1 VATETMEIRQMARQ
15 FAQSDV
21 RPHVEKWDHDGAI
34 PPETIA
40 QIAELGFFGML
51 TPEEQGGMAFDTATY
66 AAAIE
71 ELAWGEAGLA
81 LLVAAA
87 NVAGSDD
94 VQDAR
99 LEMLADDTGG
109 MFLVP
114 ATASGERVSTLGFR
128 TVEIIHSERR
138 RTATQS
144 TDAALIGVAAIA
156 IGIAQAALEHARAY
170 ADEREQFGTKLRD
183 FEGLQYKLAEM
194 ATRIAA
200 ARALLQAVCH
210 EDGSGSGSGSGSGA
224 SMAKVFASEA
234 AMWVTTQAVQIFGG
248 YGYMRDY
255 PVEKLMRD
263 AKATEMLEGS
273 NESLRVT
280 IARNLY
286 H

>member
-1 VATETMEIRQMARQ
+1 VATETIEIRQMARQ

-21 RPHVEKWDHDGAI
+21 RPYVEKWDHDGVI
-34 PPETIA
+34 PPETLA

-51 TPEEQGGMAFDTATY
+51 MPEEHGGMAFDTATY

-87 NVAGSDD
+87 NVSGSDEMKE
-94 VQDAR
+94 AR
-99 LEMLADDTGG
+99 LALVADDNGG

-114 ATASGERVSTLGFR
+114 AKGSGPRVSTLGFR
-128 TVEIIHSERR
+128 TIEIVRAERGGS
-138 RTATQS
+138 ATQTS
-144 TDAALIGVAAIA
+144 DTALIGVAAIA

-170 ADEREQFGTKLRD
+170 ADEREQFGTRLRD

-200 ARALLQAVCH
+200 ARALLLAVCN
-210 EDGSGSGSGSGSGA
+210 EDASGSGA

-286 H
+286 L

>member
-1 VATETMEIRQMARQ
+1 MEIRQMARQ

-21 RPHVEKWDHDGAI
+21 RPHVEKWDHEGTI
-34 PPETIA
+34 PHETLSEV
-40 QIAELGFFGML
+40 AELGFFGML
-51 TPEEQGGMAFDTATY
+51 VPEEQGGMAFDTATY

-87 NVAGSDD
+87 NVAGSADIK
-94 VQDAR
+94 DAR
-99 LEMLADDTGG
+99 LEMLADDAGG

-114 ATASGERVSTLGFR
+114 AKGPGARVSTLGFR
-128 TVEIIHSERR
+128 TIEIIRSERSPE
-138 RTATQS
+138 AAQS
-144 TDAALIGVAAIA
+144 SDVALISVAAIA
-156 IGIAQAALEHARAY
+156 LGIAQAALDHARAY
-170 ADEREQFGTKLRD
+170 ADEREQFHTKLRD

-200 ARALLQAVCH
+200 ARALLLAVCVP
-210 EDGSGSGSGSGSGA
+210 DGSGSGSGSGSGA
-224 SMAKVFASEA
+224 AVAKVFASEA
-234 AMWVTTQAVQIFGG
+234 VMCVTTQAVQIFGG

-273 NESLRVT
+273 NESLRVA
-280 IARNLY
+280 IARDLY
-286 H
+286 Q

>member
-1 VATETMEIRQMARQ
+1 VTTETIEIRQMARQ
-15 FAQSDV
+15 FSQSDV

-34 PPETIA
+34 PPETLA

-71 ELAWGEAGLA
+71 ELAWGEPGLA

-87 NVAGSDD
+87 NVAGSEE
-94 VQDAR
+94 VKEAR
-99 LEMLADDTGG
+99 LAMLDDDTGG

-114 ATASGERVSTLGFR
+114 ATASGARVSTLGFR
-128 TVEIIHSERR
+128 TVEIIRAERS
-138 RTATQS
+138 AVAAQS
-144 TDAALIGVAAIA
+144 SGAALIGIAAIA
-156 IGIAQAALEHARAY
+156 IGIAQAAFEHAQAY
-170 ADEREQFGTKLRD
+170 ANEREQFATKLRD

-200 ARALLQAVCH
+200 ARALLVDVCNAD
-210 EDGSGSGSGSGSGA
+210 ESGSGPM
-224 SMAKVFASEA
+224 MAKVFASEA

-273 NESLRVT
+273 NETLRVT
-280 IARNLY
+280 ITRNLY
-286 H
+286 L

>member
-1 VATETMEIRQMARQ
+1 MEIRQMARQ

-34 PPETIA
+34 PAETLA
-40 QIAELGFFGML
+40 QLAELGFFGML

-87 NVAGSDD
+87 NVAGSDE
-94 VQDAR
+94 VGAAR

-114 ATASGERVSTLGFR
+114 ATTSGARVSTLGFR
-128 TVEIIHSERR
+128 TVEIIRTERR
-138 RTATQS
+138 REVAQS
-144 TDAALIGVAAIA
+144 SDEALIGVAAIA
-156 IGIAQAALEHARAY
+156 VGIAQAALEHARAY
-170 ADEREQFGTKLRD
+170 ADEREQFSTKLRD

-194 ATRIAA
+194 ATRTAA
-200 ARALLQAVCH
+200 ARALLFAVCH
-210 EDGSGSGSGSGSGA
+210 EDGSGSGSGA

-280 IARNLY
+280 IARSLY
-286 H
+286 Q

>member
-1 VATETMEIRQMARQ
+1 MATETMEIRQMARQ
-15 FAQSDV
+15 YAQSDV
-21 RPHVEKWDHDGAI
+21 RPHVEKWDHDGAL
-34 PPETIA
+34 PAETIE

-81 LLVAAA
+81 LVVAAA
-87 NVAGSDD
+87 NVAGTDE
-94 VQDAR
+94 VRDAR
-99 LEMLADDTGG
+99 LEMFADDTGG

-128 TVEIIHSERR
+128 TVEIVRSERHR
-138 RTATQS
+138 
-144 TDAALIGVAAIA
+144 TDAQSSDVALIGVAAIA

-210 EDGSGSGSGSGSGA
+210 DDESGSGA

-280 IARNLY
+280 IARDLY
-286 H
+286 R

>member
-1 VATETMEIRQMARQ
+1 VTTETLEIRQMARQ

-34 PPETIA
+34 PPETLA

-51 TPEEQGGMAFDTATY
+51 MAEEQGGMAFDTATY

-87 NVAGSDD
+87 NVAGSDEVPD
-94 VQDAR
+94 GR
-99 LEMLADDTGG
+99 LAMLADDTGG

-114 ATASGERVSTLGFR
+114 ATQTSGARVSTLGFR
-128 TVEIIHSERR
+128 TIEIIRADRGRDHLHGS
-138 RTATQS
+138 
-144 TDAALIGVAAIA
+144 DVALIGVAAIA

-170 ADEREQFGTKLRD
+170 ADEREQFSTKLRE
-183 FEGLQYKLAEM
+183 FEGLQYKLADM

-200 ARALLQAVCH
+200 ARALLHAVC
-210 EDGSGSGSGSGSGA
+210 SGDESGSGA
-224 SMAKVFASEA
+224 AMAKVFASET

-263 AKATEMLEGS
+263 AKATELLEGS
-273 NESLRVT
+273 NESLRVA

-286 H
+286 Q

>member
-1 VATETMEIRQMARQ
+1 MATETIEIRQMARQ
-15 FAQSDV
+15 FAQGDV

-34 PPETIA
+34 PPETLA
-40 QIAELGFFGML
+40 QVAELGFFGML
-51 TPEEQGGMAFDTATY
+51 VPEEQGGMAFDTATY

-87 NVAGSDD
+87 NVAGSDE
-94 VQDAR
+94 VKDAR
-99 LEMLADDTGG
+99 LEMLADDAGG

-114 ATASGERVSTLGFR
+114 AKASGARVSTLGFR
-128 TVEIIHSERR
+128 TVEIIRAQRSGA
-138 RTATQS
+138 ATQS
-144 TDAALIGVAAIA
+144 SDVALIGVAAIA

-170 ADEREQFGTKLRD
+170 ADEREQFSTRLRD
-183 FEGLQYKLAEM
+183 FEGLQYKLADM
-194 ATRIAA
+194 ATRIEA
-200 ARALLQAVCH
+200 ARALLQAVCN
-210 EDGSGSGSGSGSGA
+210 DDGSGSGA
-224 SMAKVFASEA
+224 SMAKVFASET

-280 IARNLY
+280 IARNMYRAL
-286 H
+286 

>member
-1 VATETMEIRQMARQ
+1 MATETMEIRQMARQ

-21 RPHVEKWDHDGAI
+21 RPHVEKWDHEGAI
-34 PPETIA
+34 PPEALA

-51 TPEEQGGMAFDTATY
+51 LPEEQGGMAFDTATY

-87 NVAGSDD
+87 NVAGSDE
-94 VQDAR
+94 VKDAC

-114 ATASGERVSTLGFR
+114 AKGSGERVSTLGFR
-128 TVEIIHSERR
+128 TVEIVRAERSR
-138 RTATQS
+138 
-144 TDAALIGVAAIA
+144 DAEKSSDVALIGVAAIA

-170 ADEREQFGTKLRD
+170 ADEREQFSTKLRD
-183 FEGLQYKLAEM
+183 FEGLQYKLADM
-194 ATRIAA
+194 ATRVAA
-200 ARALLQAVCH
+200 ARALLQAVCVA
-210 EDGSGSGSGSGSGA
+210 DGNGNGSGA

-286 H
+286 L